1 MRAARGLLR
10 VLRGRW
16 GPMKLTSGID
26 DVKIKIGRKGNN
38 ACGAELMGVL
48 ACLDRH
54 EGKESSC
61 KEVMGALKRCMAQ
74 ASALKKT
81 NHHKAPINYYLQ
93 QARDTH
99 PHTLNHTHSPTHTHP
114 HTLPASRLLSARQKH
129 KPATRVCKHAHH
141 YARTHAS
148 FQRSCFLYNTL
159 SGTQFALPVLAQFVK
174 NFKR

>member
-1 MRAARGLLR
+1 
-10 VLRGRW
+10 
-16 GPMKLTSGID
+16 MKLTSGID

-93 QARDTH
+93 QARETH
-99 PHTLNHTHSPTHTHP
+99 PHTLTHTHSPTHTHP
-114 HTLPASRLLSARQKH
+114 HTLTHTHSPTHTHPHTLTHTHSPPRDYSQRAKSTSLPHECASMH
-129 KPATRVCKHAHH
+129 IT
-141 YARTHAS
+141 THGPTHLFNGAA
-148 FQRSCFLYNTL
+148 FYMIL
-159 SGTQFALPVLAQFVK
+159 
-174 NFKR
+174 

>member
-1 MRAARGLLR
+1 
-10 VLRGRW
+10 
-16 GPMKLTSGID
+16 MKLTSGID

-99 PHTLNHTHSPTHTHP
+99 SHTLTHTHSPTHTP
-114 HTLPASRLLSARQKH
+114 RLETTLSAPKAQACHTSVQACTSLRTDPRIFSTELLSI
-129 KPATRVCKHAHH
+129 
-141 YARTHAS
+141 
-148 FQRSCFLYNTL
+148 
-159 SGTQFALPVLAQFVK
+159 
-174 NFKR
+174 

>member
-99 PHTLNHTHSPTHTHP
+99 SHTLNHTHSPTHTHP
-114 HTLPASRLLSARQKH
+114 HTLTHTHSPTHTPRLETTLSAPKAQACH
-129 KPATRVCKHAHH
+129 TSVQACTSL
-141 YARTHAS
+141 RTDPRIFS
-148 FQRSCFLYNTL
+148 TEL
-159 SGTQFALPVLAQFVK
+159 LPI
-174 NFKR
+174 

>member
-114 HTLPASRLLSARQKH
+114 HTLTHTHSPPRDYSQRAKSTSLPHECASMH
-129 KPATRVCKHAHH
+129 IT
-141 YARTHAS
+141 THGPTHLFNGAA
-148 FQRSCFLYNTL
+148 FYIIL
-159 SGTQFALPVLAQFVK
+159 
-174 NFKR
+174 

>member
-1 MRAARGLLR
+1 
-10 VLRGRW
+10 
-16 GPMKLTSGID
+16 MKLTSGID

-99 PHTLNHTHSPTHTHP
+99 PHTLNHTHSPTHTP
-114 HTLPASRLLSARQKH
+114 RLETTLSAPKAQACHTSVQACTSLRTDPRIFSTELLSI
-129 KPATRVCKHAHH
+129 
-141 YARTHAS
+141 
-148 FQRSCFLYNTL
+148 
-159 SGTQFALPVLAQFVK
+159 
-174 NFKR
+174 